1 MRLKMDKTEART
13 MLILKRRIDE
23 SIYIGNDIQVS
34 ILDVFKNTITLG
46 IAAPKEVLILR
57 NELMEKNH
65 TNRAQIAR

>member
-1 MRLKMDKTEART
+1 

-57 NELMEKNH
+57 NELKGH
-65 TNRAQIAR
+65 IKFTAQK